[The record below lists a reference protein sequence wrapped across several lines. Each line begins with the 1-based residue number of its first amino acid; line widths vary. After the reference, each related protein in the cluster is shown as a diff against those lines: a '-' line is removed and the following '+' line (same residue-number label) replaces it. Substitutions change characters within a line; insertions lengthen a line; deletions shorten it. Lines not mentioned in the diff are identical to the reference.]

1 MMAWQNIH
9 THRPKRQDEK
19 PAALPC
25 VPCVLPLSLFSQV
38 KMVRTSYVATLLCAL
53 RPRLFVGVG
62 LVALQPIDVRCR
74 RRRGWFA
81 CQAAAGGRHTILLI
95 QMTERASTRTYH
107 DYDTMGRAWD
117 GV

>member
-1 MMAWQNIH
+1 MAWQNIH
-9 THRPKRQDEK
+9 THPPQAPRRKARCI
-19 PAALPC
+19 ALRSLC
-25 VPCVLPLSLFSQV
+25 SALVALFSGENGTHILCCYSA
-38 KMVRTSYVATLLCAL
+38 VRTAPS
-53 RPRLFVGVG
+53 FVRGVG

-74 RRRGWFA
+74 PRRGWFA